1 MLRATSLVV
10 VFVAAARAAEL
21 PSCSADE
28 ENCVQEGMD
37 LSPEGIAACLK
48 ALPSRSEACSAY
60 LKLMDGCT
68 ADLEREGVC
77 GDAAANGEA
86 VPCLVQRTKP
96 EDLSAAC
103 QAALPPV
110 EEVTGLAKY
119 WVDGKRELEDDEA
132 SELNEDDADTYKR
145 WLKKRK
151 GPKSDKQ
158 KERDY
163 AVRKQKKEAAEKA
176 IIAAATEAAAAAL
189 AAGDDKVLPAAT
201 AAANKAMD
209 TAIAEDMTG
218 TLKPFTKTQL
228 STIAKDA
235 VKAAK
240 KKVKSEL

>member
-1 MLRATSLVV
+1 MLRALSLAL
-10 VFVAAARAAEL
+10 VFLGALSAEL

-28 ENCVQEGMD
+28 EHCVQEGMD

-48 ALPSRSEACSAY
+48 ALPSRSDACSAY
-60 LKLMDGCT
+60 LELMEGCA
-68 ADLEREGVC
+68 ADLKRDGVC

-110 EEVTGLAKY
+110 EEATGLAKY
-119 WVDGKRELEDDEA
+119 WADGKRELDEDEEG
-132 SELNEDDADTYKR
+132 ELSEDDADTYKR

-158 KERDY
+158 KERDF
-163 AVRKQKKEAAEKA
+163 AVRKQKKDAAMKA
-176 IIAAATEAAAAAL
+176 ITAAATEAAAAAL
-189 AAGDDKVLPAAT
+189 AAGEEKLLPAAT
-201 AAANKAMD
+201 AAAKEAMQ

-218 TLKPFTKTQL
+218 QLKPFTKTQL

-240 KKVKSEL
+240 KKAKSEL

>member
-1 MLRATSLVV
+1 MLRATSLVL
-10 VFVAAARAAEL
+10 VFVAATRAAEL

-60 LKLMDGCT
+60 LKLMDGCA

-119 WVDGKRELEDDEA
+119 WVDGKREVSRSQPTWTLAPCDYGRQGRTSLVE
-132 SELNEDDADTYKR
+132 
-145 WLKKRK
+145 RK
-151 GPKSDKQ
+151 YQQPH
-158 KERDY
+158 ERLVPAFLLQQLCILCAQLPFSGLPNVCL
-163 AVRKQKKEAAEKA
+163 AV
-176 IIAAATEAAAAAL
+176 AAAR
-189 AAGDDKVLPAAT
+189 
-201 AAANKAMD
+201 
-209 TAIAEDMTG
+209 
-218 TLKPFTKTQL
+218 
-228 STIAKDA
+228 
-235 VKAAK
+235 
-240 KKVKSEL
+240 